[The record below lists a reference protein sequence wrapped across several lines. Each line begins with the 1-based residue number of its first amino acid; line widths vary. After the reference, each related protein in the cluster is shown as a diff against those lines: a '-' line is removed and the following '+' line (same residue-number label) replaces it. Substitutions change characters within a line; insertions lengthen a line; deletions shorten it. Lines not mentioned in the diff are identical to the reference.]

1 MCIVT
6 GILFIVNPDLGQV
19 SSWLMTSMAILAKSM
34 SIPILWAISAVL
46 RLRSSSSRT
55 WLMISRFMYYI

>member
-6 GILFIVNPDLGQV
+6 GSLFIVNSEQCQV
-19 SSWLMTSMAILAKSM
+19 NSWLIVSMAILAKSM
-34 SIPILWAISAVL
+34 SMPILCAISAVL

-55 WLMISRFMYYI
+55 WLTISRFMYI

>member
-6 GILFIVNPDLGQV
+6 GILFSVNPEQGYV
-19 SSWLMTSMAILAKSM
+19 NSWLIVSMAILAKSM
-34 SIPILWAISAVL
+34 SIPNLWAISAVL

-55 WLMISRFMYYI
+55 WLTISRFMYI